1 MKIPLS
7 WLKDYLT
14 INCSAK
20 EIADTLTL
28 AGIEVD
34 KVEALPLS
42 FTGVVV
48 GEVRAAIQ
56 HPNADRLRVATVF
69 DGKEEL
75 QVVCAAPNCRP
86 GIKVALARIGATLEG
101 EEGKPHKI
109 KKDKLRDVESFGML
123 CAADE
128 LKLGSK
134 EEGILELPETFIV
147 GTDLAEYYGE
157 IIFEIS
163 LTPNLGHCLS
173 LLGIARELAAQLQL
187 KVKKPETQVKEETAF
202 PIEKLIQVNIEDKAQ
217 CSRYACRV
225 IKNVKV
231 RSSPDWMQ
239 RRLESA
245 GIRSINNLVDI
256 SNYVMLEY
264 GQPLHIFD
272 YHTLRSKQI
281 SVSSKT
287 RYPAMTTLDGTL
299 RKIPEGILMICDAEG
314 PIAFA
319 GVMGGE
325 HSSVKTTTTTI
336 LIEAAHFSP
345 EAVRRSS
352 KKLNLRTDASH
363 RFERGVDY
371 QAIPEVLDRAAHLI
385 QMITEGEVATGQID
399 CKTAVFAPNK
409 ILCRTERVNKLL
421 GTHLS
426 TGEIAG
432 FFKRLEMEIVK
443 ETDNSLEVVIP
454 SYRND
459 LKTEIDLIEEAA
471 RIYGYNTID
480 LKPPRYTSSNM
491 ENSPIYL
498 FEREVRELLIRCGL
512 QELHTCDLI
521 SPTMA
526 ELTLEKTFS
535 KECLIHV
542 LHPSSIDQSVLRV
555 TLLPGLLQ
563 VVKNNFNQQT
573 FTINGFEVGRIHFK
587 EKEQFLEPSMAAIL
601 QTGNSAPYH
610 WSPKPRAVDFLD
622 LKGKA
627 ENFLN
632 ALGIEDFYFQPSHL
646 HNFHP
651 GRQARICCG
660 DIFVGALGEIH
671 PTLLQTLDIKERVYF
686 AEFNLQDLY
695 SLRKKQSRVKELS
708 LYPGSERDWTLTL
721 DEELPIDE
729 FLNAVKEVPSRLLE
743 KIYLLDLYKS
753 EQIGKD
759 KKNATFRFLYR
770 DKEKTIALETVE
782 REHARITQEV
792 AKKLRII

>member
-14 INCSAK
+14 FNCSAK
-20 EIADTLTL
+20 EIADILTL

-34 KVEALPLS
+34 AVKALPLA
-42 FTGVVV
+42 FDGVVV
-48 GEVRAAIQ
+48 GEVRAAAP
-56 HPNADRLRVATVF
+56 HPNADRLKIATVF

-75 QVVCAAPNCRP
+75 QVVCAAPNCRS

-101 EEGKPHKI
+101 EGGKPHKI
-109 KKDKLRDVESFGML
+109 KKGKLRDVESFGML
-123 CAADE
+123 CAAEE
-128 LKLGSK
+128 LKLGGK
-134 EEGILELPETFIV
+134 EEGILELPETFVV
-147 GTDLAEYYGE
+147 GTDLAEYYAE
-157 IIFEIS
+157 TIFEIS

-173 LLGIARELAAQLQL
+173 LLGIARELAAQLQI
-187 KVKKPETQVKEETAF
+187 KVKKPETQVKEDSTL
-202 PIEKLIQVNIEDKAQ
+202 PIEKLIQVTIEDKTQ
-217 CSRYACRV
+217 CNRYACRIV
-225 IKNVKV
+225 KNVKV
-231 RSSPDWMQ
+231 GPSPDWMQ

-272 YHTLRSKQI
+272 YDALRGKQI
-281 SVSSKT
+281 IVASKT
-287 RYPAMTTLDGTL
+287 PYPAMTTLDGVL
-299 RKIPEGILMICDAEG
+299 REIPEGTLMISDAEG

-319 GVMGGE
+319 GVIGGE
-325 HSSVKTTTTTI
+325 DSAVTATTTTI

-345 EAVRRSS
+345 AAIRRSS
-352 KKLNLRTDASH
+352 KKLDLRTDSSH
-363 RFERGVDY
+363 RFERGVDH
-371 QAIPEVLDRAAHLI
+371 QTLPDVLDRAAYLVQEI
-385 QMITEGEVATGQID
+385 AGGNVATGQINRE
-399 CKTAVFAPNK
+399 TAAFVPTK
-409 ILCRTERVNKLL
+409 ILCRTERVNQLL
-421 GTHLS
+421 GTRLS
-426 TGEIAG
+426 TGEIGG
-432 FFKRLEMEIVK
+432 FFKRLEMQITK
-443 ETDNSLEVVIP
+443 QADNCLEVIVP

-459 LKTEIDLIEEAA
+459 LKTEIDLVEEVA
-471 RIYGYNTID
+471 RIYGYNNIE

-491 ENSPIYL
+491 DNAPIYL
-498 FEREVRELLIRCGL
+498 FEREVRELLVRSGL

-526 ELTLEKTFS
+526 QLTLERTLS
-535 KECLIHV
+535 KESLIHV
-542 LHPSSIDQSVLRV
+542 LHPSSIDQSVLRI
-555 TLLPGLLQ
+555 TLLPGLLE

-587 EKEQFLEPSMAAIL
+587 ERNQFLEPSMAAIL
-601 QTGNSAPYH
+601 QTGTSTPYH
-610 WSPKPRAVDFLD
+610 WNPKPRAVDFFD

-627 ENFLN
+627 ESFLQG
-632 ALGIEDFYFQPSHL
+632 LGIENFYFEPAHL

-651 GRQARICCG
+651 GRQARIRCG
-660 DIFVGALGEIH
+660 EIFVGALGEVH
-671 PTLLQTLDIKERVYF
+671 PTLLRTLDIKERVYF

-695 SLRKKQSRVKELS
+695 ALRKKQSRVKELS

-721 DEELPIDE
+721 DEELPIDT

-792 AKKLRII
+792 AKKLKII